1 MKSDILGSRKI
12 HKSWSEESLAFYE
25 RAVEFARTAH
35 KGAKRKGSDV
45 PYINHPIE
53 TSLIVYDMTD
63 DVEVIAAAV
72 LHDVIEDTEF
82 SAEDIRREF
91 GDRVANLVADE
102 SEDKMRHMPASE
114 SWTIR
119 KQATIEHIKNAPIEV
134 KIIAL
139 ADKLSNMRDTMR
151 DYSLV
156 GDDIWLKFNQK
167 DKSKHE
173 WYQRGILDNTRELI
187 DTDAWKEFKELCDK
201 VFGEDSND
209 L

>member
-1 MKSDILGSRKI
+1 MKSDILGSKKI
-12 HKSWSEESLAFYE
+12 HSNWKEEDIAYYE
-25 RAVEFARTAH
+25 KAIEFAKAAH

-82 SAEDIRREF
+82 SEEDIRREF
-91 GDRVANLVADE
+91 GDRVARLVADE
-102 SEDKMRHMPASE
+102 SEDKMRHISAAE
-114 SWTIR
+114 SWSAR
-119 KQATIEHIKNAPIEV
+119 KEATIKHLKTASLEV
-134 KIIAL
+134 KMIAL

-156 GDDIWLKFNQK
+156 GDDVWLKFNQK
-167 DKSKHE
+167 DKKKHE
-173 WYQRGILDNTRELI
+173 WYQNGILENTKELK
-187 DTDAWKEFKELCDK
+187 DTEAWKEYKKLCDK
-201 VFGEDSND
+201 VFKDGNN